1 MWSMVCGSPHTQASE
16 DVNVHFFMD
25 ALQRPSPTR
34 RRFRVFQTVQG
45 WSWPV
50 ARHSSGVMPL
60 SVHWVV
66 WLPRLFHW
74 LCHSVILA
82 AGGVVS
88 SSAVASRKLLL
99 DLSRFW
105 GAVCSWSKCRLSLA
119 CFVRSALAM
128 TALRMPGGAMPER
141 ASNWKK

>member
-1 MWSMVCGSPHTQASE
+1 MMCSMVCGSPHTHASE
-16 DVNVHFFMD
+16 DANVHFFMD

-34 RRFRVFQTVQG
+34 RRFRVFQTAQG

-50 ARHSSGVMPL
+50 VRHSSGVTPL
-60 SVHWVV
+60 SAHRVV

-74 LCHSVILA
+74 LYHSAILA

-105 GAVCSWSKCRLSLA
+105 GAECLWSECRLSLA
-119 CFVRSALAM
+119 CFVRSALAV
-128 TALRMPGGAMPER
+128 TALRMSGGAMPER
-141 ASNWKK
+141 A